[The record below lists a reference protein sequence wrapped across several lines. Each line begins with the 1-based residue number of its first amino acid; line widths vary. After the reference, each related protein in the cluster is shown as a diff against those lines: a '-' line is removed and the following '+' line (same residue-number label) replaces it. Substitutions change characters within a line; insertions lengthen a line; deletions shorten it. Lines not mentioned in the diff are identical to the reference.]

1 MAEKTFKGIVLL
13 NKKQYNEYYESNPV
27 LKNGCPVIC
36 VITPEAGVEAESKLM
51 MKVGDGTTAFRSLPW
66 LSGLSADVYDWALQE
81 TKPTYTASEITFN
94 DGENFQQKYDSGE
107 LTGPQGEQGPQGIQG
122 PPGEPGDP
130 GNAVLYDAQTLTSA
144 QQQQARV
151 NISALA
157 AAEKGAAGG
166 VATLNGSGTITGVQ
180 SCSPVVSVSDGD
192 TIGIQQIGQTLR
204 ASPTSGETFTLTIQ
218 AGVFS
223 VNDEFTVLLSGP
235 GTVIVQGQENVQ
247 IRGANFS
254 GAVEI
259 STRYASVSFKKF
271 VENANGEYF
280 SVAGPGIGVATLDE
294 NGRLQGEQ
302 ACSSVVKHNN
312 TTNYTMS
319 TDDVGKAHL
328 FLMPTGSSATMT
340 VTLPASLPVGT
351 EFEMLKGNSGTT
363 LVVSAGAGATIST
376 INKSGQSSV
385 RAGSGKFALITL
397 KRYNQNW
404 WFATGADE

>member
-1 MAEKTFKGIVLL
+1 MIVNLSSYTYGSQNDENIPDSL
-13 NKKQYNEYYESNPV
+13 SLFNKNVTELKRVFGDIPNIVVGDENPEDIASTLENGTVYIYIGEPV
-27 LKNGCPVIC
+27 L
-36 VITPEAGVEAESKLM
+36 TAESI
-51 MKVGDGTTAFRSLPW
+51 GAIPITSL
-66 LSGLSADVYDWALQE
+66 
-81 TKPTYTASEITFN
+81 
-94 DGENFQQKYDSGE
+94 
-107 LTGPQGEQGPQGIQG
+107 
-122 PPGEPGDP
+122 
-130 GNAVLYDAQTLTSA
+130 
-144 QQQQARV
+144 
-151 NISALA
+151 
-157 AAEKGAAGG
+157 GAPGG

-192 TIGIQQIGQTLR
+192 MIGVQQIGQTLM
-204 ASPTSGETFTLTIQ
+204 ASPPSGETFTLTIQ

-223 VNDEFTVLLSGP
+223 VNDEFTVLLSGR

-302 ACSSVVKHNN
+302 ACSNVVEHYN

-319 TDDVGKAHL
+319 TNDVGQAHA
-328 FLMPTGSSATMT
+328 FEMPAGSSATMT
-340 VTLPASLPVGT
+340 VTLPASLPIGT
-351 EFEMLKGNSGTT
+351 EFEILKSNAGTT
-363 LVVSAGAGATIST
+363 LVVSAGSGATIRT
-376 INKSGQSSV
+376 TTKIDQSSIS
-385 RAGSGKFALITL
+385 AGAGKYALITL

-404 WFATGADE
+404 WFATGVDE